1 MQKKLLI
8 FVVVVLVLIAAL
20 FFVWQK
26 KQAEIKQTNKLASQS
41 SSENQPQSVI
51 LNEPTK
57 KDKITLAPQHI
68 VAIPGSDSVWYEI
81 PELGVRVKLNKKYAE
96 DLIYRPVRLN
106 NASGEEWDVAY
117 FSTKT
122 MTRIDPYCSPENV
135 GSIGALSKNKGIAKE
150 LAKKDA
156 YIASRLSSVVQ
167 IENFYYM
174 FETPQAACWDSSF
187 TEEVL
192 KLDPNVM
199 YEGKGIKFLIEGYK
213 DLQLIPEKE

>member
-1 MQKKLLI
+1 MNQKKLIIGIFIILT
-8 FVVVVLVLIAAL
+8 FVVGV
-20 FFVWQK
+20 FVWQK
-26 KQAEIKQTNKLASQS
+26 R
-41 SSENQPQSVI
+41 ENQILPQDLQLFNNQVQPDTQNDIQSKSDEV
-51 LNEPTK
+51 PP
-57 KDKITLAPQHI
+57 PQYI
-68 VAIPGSDSVWYEI
+68 VVIPGSDSVWYEI